1 MRRTAAAKQESGIAR
16 QELTSTI
23 IRKYRRV

>member
-1 MRRTAAAKQESGIAR
+1 MKRTAATKQESGIAR
-16 QELTSTI
+16 QELTSRI